1 MATRRL
7 RSDLRTFRSLLDQ
20 AQAEPLRD
28 ELKWAADLLGDVRDA
43 DVLLQRLRTQ
53 ADHLPQRDAAAAAA
67 LLRRLVGERD
77 EARARLLDDFRSDRY
92 VALVERLVEFA
103 RVPPLIGPWAEPA
116 RDVLPGLASPTW
128 KHLRNA
134 VDDVDEQPSPEQL
147 HAVRIKAKRCRYASE
162 AVAPAVGKDAARLA
176 SAVADHHDA
185 HVAEEWLR
193 DAVAGADVSHGVAAG
208 ELIALQRLEAA
219 ELERR
224 WPATWKEASR
234 KKLRRW
240 LD

>member
-1 MATRRL
+1 M
-7 RSDLRTFRSLLDQ
+7 
-20 AQAEPLRD
+20 
-28 ELKWAADLLGDVRDA
+28 
-43 DVLLQRLRTQ
+43 
-53 ADHLPQRDAAAAAA
+53 
-67 LLRRLVGERD
+67 
-77 EARARLLDDFRSDRY
+77 
-92 VALVERLVEFA
+92 
-103 RVPPLIGPWAEPA
+103 
-116 RDVLPGLASPTW
+116 LPGLASPTW

-176 SAVADHHDA
+176 SAVAEVQSLLGDHHDA